1 MKEIFIESLAD
12 YIREIEAYPSFEFFY
27 RGESKKYLNLTAS
40 GLRYHEHGFEYSE
53 KEYPLNKI
61 LDEYYREVVPSM
73 KNIEI
78 ENFMAFAQHFGV
90 PTPLLDITKS
100 PLVALYFAC
109 EDDFSEDGFIYLFG
123 NDFID
128 ITKLVQN
135 FANQNILEELFINS
149 DTNFLLLLP
158 ILEEY
163 RRLYNN
169 KFNTFLN
176 ILFKEFN
183 EYFKDNLE
191 NNLLEEMNKKSPD
204 LLVILK
210 YLNKFNEN
218 VDINTY
224 EKYSLEVIVY
234 LKLVKYFFEMCY
246 EYGKEIWWI
255 DFLPNIVYR
264 PIIKFE
270 RGITQGGSFLYQI
283 YGSYRNEE
291 ENCRVQIVQRIRHKD
306 YIFVIKNKKKI
317 LNSLDNIGI
326 NKMTVFKDFD
336 STASYIKHK
345 YEKLYGFNDK

>member
-12 YIREIEAYPSFEFFY
+12 YIREIETYPSFEFFY

-40 GLRYHEHGFEYSE
+40 GLRYHEHGFEYSK

-78 ENFMAFAQHFGV
+78 ENFIAFAQHFGV

-109 EDDFSEDGFIYLFG
+109 EDDFEEDGFIYLFG

-128 ITKLVQN
+128 ITKIVQN
-135 FANQNILEELFINS
+135 FTNQNILEELFINS

-158 ILEEY
+158 IIEEY
-163 RRLYNN
+163 KRLYNN
-169 KFNTFLN
+169 KFNSFLN
-176 ILFKEFN
+176 ILFKEYDF
-183 EYFKDNLE
+183 YFKNYLDALVLDE
-191 NNLLEEMNKKSPD
+191 INNKNPD
-204 LLVILK
+204 LLIISQ
-210 YLNKFNEN
+210 YLNKLDKNL
-218 VDINTY
+218 DIDID
-224 EKYSLEVIVY
+224 EKYSFESIIY
-234 LKLVKYFFEMCY
+234 LKLVKKFFEMAY

-255 DFLPNIVYR
+255 DFLPNMVYR

-283 YGSYRNEE
+283 YGSYRNDKEDF
-291 ENCRVQIVQRIRHKD
+291 RVQIVQRIRHKD

-317 LNSLDNIGI
+317 L
-326 NKMTVFKDFD
+326 K
-336 STASYIKHK
+336 
-345 YEKLYGFNDK
+345 